1 MHTNNENKD
10 ILILGKR
17 QTKGLH
23 NTTLTA
29 EVEYYFNFSRSQ
41 RKKKG
46 VHYNGSNRLLFVNAT
61 KIHQFKPKDSKIKT
75 FFLCFGNISKDFS
88 IDNKKKTGF
97 NGYAYDFSVNYNA
110 ITVDEILDIH
120 KYLMKKHDIK

>member
-41 RKKKG
+41 RKK
-46 VHYNGSNRLLFVNAT
+46 VFIIMEATAFCLLMRQKYISLNQ
-61 KIHQFKPKDSKIKT
+61 KILK
-75 FFLCFGNISKDFS
+75 
-88 IDNKKKTGF
+88 
-97 NGYAYDFSVNYNA
+97 
-110 ITVDEILDIH
+110 
-120 KYLMKKHDIK
+120 